1 MKQRIVIALGGNAV
15 QKQNEGGTYEEQAK
29 NIEEAMRNLLPLAQ
43 DDNCELIITHGN
55 GPQVGNI
62 LLQNAAAAQI
72 VPPVPMF
79 VCGAMSQ
86 GQIGYLL
93 QQSLTN
99 LLKQS
104 GIQREVVTVITQVAV
119 DKNDVAFQSPSKPVG
134 PFYNS
139 EDAKKISGETGHTFK
154 EDAGRGYRRV
164 VPSPEPIAIE
174 EIKAIEALI
183 EKGAIVIAGGGGG
196 IPVVCE
202 KELLRGVDAVIDKD
216 KASALLADK
225 LGADLLIILTA
236 IEKVCL
242 FYGQPKEVKLDS
254 LNIEEAQRYVN
265 EDHFADGSMRP
276 KIEAVINFIKRDPER
291 KALIAQAN
299 SLKEALEQK
308 NGTWIK
314 Y

>member
-1 MKQRIVIALGGNAV
+1 MKKRVVIALGGNAV
-15 QKQNEGGTYEEQAK
+15 QKQNEKGAYEEQAK
-29 NIEEAMRNLLPLAQ
+29 NIEEAMRSLLPLAQ
-43 DDNCELIITHGN
+43 DDDCELIITHGN

-62 LLQNAAAAQI
+62 LLQNAAAAQN
-72 VPPVPMF
+72 VPPMPMF

-104 GIQREVVTVITQVAV
+104 GTQREVVTVVTQVAV
-119 DKNDVAFQSPSKPVG
+119 DKNDAAFQNPSKPVG

-139 EDAKKISGETGHTFK
+139 EDAKKISSETGHVFK

-164 VPSPEPIAIE
+164 VPSPEPITIE
-174 EIKAIEALI
+174 EISAIETLI

-196 IPVVCE
+196 IPVIQE
-202 KELLRGVDAVIDKD
+202 NELLYGVDAVIDKD

-225 LGADLLIILTA
+225 LGADLLVILTA

-242 FYGQPKEVKLDS
+242 FYGQPKEIRLDS
-254 LNIEEAQRYVN
+254 LNIEEARQYMK
-265 EDHFADGSMRP
+265 DGHFADGSMKP
-276 KIEAVINFIKRDPER
+276 KIEAVISFIKRDPGR
-291 KALIAQAN
+291 KALITQAAC
-299 SLKEALEQK
+299 LKDAMEQK

>member
-119 DKNDVAFQSPSKPVG
+119 DKNDAAFQSPSKPVG

-139 EDAKKISGETGHTFK
+139 EDAKKSV
-154 EDAGRGYRRV
+154 A
-164 VPSPEPIAIE
+164 
-174 EIKAIEALI
+174 
-183 EKGAIVIAGGGGG
+183 
-196 IPVVCE
+196 
-202 KELLRGVDAVIDKD
+202 
-216 KASALLADK
+216 
-225 LGADLLIILTA
+225 
-236 IEKVCL
+236 
-242 FYGQPKEVKLDS
+242 
-254 LNIEEAQRYVN
+254 
-265 EDHFADGSMRP
+265 
-276 KIEAVINFIKRDPER
+276 KRDARSKKTRTGVTDELCHRQNQLPSKKSKPLR
-291 KALIAQAN
+291 R
-299 SLKEALEQK
+299 
-308 NGTWIK
+308 
-314 Y
+314 

>member
-1 MKQRIVIALGGNAV
+1 MKKRVVVALGGNAV
-15 QKQNEGGTYEEQAK
+15 QKQNEKGTYEEQAK
-29 NIEEAMRNLLPLAQ
+29 NIKEAMRSLLPLAQ

-62 LLQNAAAAQI
+62 LLQNAAASPT
-72 VPPVPMF
+72 VPPMPMF

-99 LLKQS
+99 LLKQI

-119 DKNDVAFQSPSKPVG
+119 DKNDAAFQNPSKPVG
-134 PFYNS
+134 PFYGP
-139 EDAKKISGETGHTFK
+139 EGAKKISGETGHTFK

-183 EKGAIVIAGGGGG
+183 EKGAVVIAGGGGG
-196 IPVVCE
+196 IPVIQE
-202 KELLRGVDAVIDKD
+202 KELLYGIDAVIDKD

-236 IEKVCL
+236 VEKVCL
-242 FYGQPKEVKLDS
+242 FYGQPEEVKLDS
-254 LNIEEAQRYVN
+254 LNIEEAQQYAN
-265 EDHFADGSMRP
+265 EGHFADGSMKP

-291 KALIAQAN
+291 KALITRAD
-299 SLKEALEQK
+299 SFEEALEQK